1 MFDATY
7 IILIV
12 FLVFLFGGLFVFII
26 AWGSKRKEVFQK
38 IESSWRSFVKG
49 ESEIYIDKFYEIRQL
64 TLKTYTSNNASNYE
78 CEGVFAI
85 IDNSANQFYI
95 NESKKIFNSINLQL
109 KGRGNKELFEAIE
122 SGHEILIKAYAYRF
136 VLEEKRQDLLND
148 LTKEYVK
155 KGFSQHGRK
164 TISVFEKINYHL
176 SMKLFADSRVKYISL
191 DDYIKITDS
200 FSIQDDYNENA
211 NYYMTESFGIIA
223 KFKTVSVNFGMDFE
237 DRFDYFI
244 VALRDGKTEYDAIN
258 KRIAKYEKLIE
269 KNPNDNKS
277 KNALRKYK
285 KVIKDIPEYKPYSP
299 AGSGDSFDE
308 SLIDVEYEGNK
319 ELAKDYVVLDVE
331 TNGLSKKNDD
341 LLSISI
347 YDPLKKVCY
356 NRFLPLDMQP
366 SVATSYI
373 NGINDS
379 DLKDRLHINQAEADK
394 IIEFFNL
401 KNRTLLVYG
410 PDDFDSLFVQN
421 YFQRQGLTGFEDL
434 RFENIKR
441 HIPSGAFDLA
451 GSASKDNMCKLFGI
465 DGVEEVHSGLNDCLL
480 EWKLFEKFIEYKPI
494 RIGNKFYKFNKNYV
508 VPVTVLIQN
517 PKIYQ
522 YTDIPIRYVLG
533 DIKRVFHYDISEKT
547 LNKIKRFDTNITGIS
562 LENIIYA
569 SLGAI
574 EQNNSSFLIQN
585 KMQLE
590 KIATIERNINEIP
603 ITIGEDGLVE
613 AVNEKDKEF
622 IEEVND
628 VALAIKNELNPTFEF
643 IKNNVFVNEEI
654 LSQELVLS
662 ENDRVLALCDLSSKS
677 AVMEIKTVSP
687 SVNNIGYLDPKITYQ
702 LYYQAKKR
710 SAYYLHIF
718 IGGGYERLDK
728 TQAPRYCSIDISKIE
743 LNEYTK
749 EDYEKMLCKL
759 TMQEEIILE
768 FIKNNPNCQYKDLE
782 QAFPNYSR
790 RMLEERVKSLERKKH
805 IIRVGNKRVYH
816 WECLD

>member
-7 IILIV
+7 AILIV
-12 FLVFLFGGLFVFII
+12 FLVLLFGGLFVFII
-26 AWGSKRKEVFQK
+26 AWRSKRKEVFAR
-38 IESSWRSFVKG
+38 IESSWISFVKG

-64 TLKTYTSNNASNYE
+64 TLKAYTSNNAANYE
-78 CEGVFAI
+78 CDGVFVI

-122 SGHEILIKAYAYRF
+122 SGHEITIKAFAYRY
-136 VLEEKRQDLLND
+136 VLEEKRQELLND

-155 KGFSQHGRK
+155 RGFSQYGRK
-164 TISVFEKINYHL
+164 TISVLEKINYNL

-191 DDYIKITDS
+191 LDFIKITDS

-211 NYYMTESFGIIA
+211 NYYMTESFGVIA
-223 KFKTVSVNFGMDFE
+223 KFKTVSVNFGMDIE

-244 VALRDGKTEYDAIN
+244 IAQRDGKTEYDAIN

-299 AGSGDSFDE
+299 AKSGDCFNE
-308 SLIDVEYEGNK
+308 SLIDVGYEGNK

-347 YDPLKKVCY
+347 YDPLRKICY

-366 SVATSYI
+366 SIATSYI

-379 DLKDRLHINQAEADK
+379 DLKDKLHINQAEANK
-394 IIEFFNL
+394 IVEFFDL

-421 YFQRQGLTGFEDL
+421 YFQRQGLTGFEGL
-434 RFENIKR
+434 KFENIKR

-494 RIGNKFYKFNKNYV
+494 RIGNKYYKFNKDYV

-533 DIKRVFHYDISEKT
+533 NVKQVFHYDISEKT

-574 EQNNSSFLIQN
+574 EQDNSSFLIKN

-603 ITIGEDGLVE
+603 ITIREDGLVE
-613 AVNEKDKEF
+613 AVEEKDKEF

-628 VALAIKNELNPTFEF
+628 VALAIKNELKSTFEF
-643 IKNNVFVNEEI
+643 IKNKVFVNEEI

-702 LYYQAKKR
+702 LFYQAKKR

-728 TQAPRYCSIDISKIE
+728 TKAPRYCSIDISKIE

-759 TMQEEIILE
+759 TMQEEMILE
-768 FIKNNPNCQYKDLE
+768 FIKKNPNCQYKDLE

-790 RMLEERVKSLERKKH
+790 RMLEERVKSLEKKKH
-805 IIRVGNKRVYH
+805 IVRVGNKRVYH
-816 WECLD
+816 WEICE

>member
-1 MFDATY
+1 
-7 IILIV
+7 
-12 FLVFLFGGLFVFII
+12 
-26 AWGSKRKEVFQK
+26 
-38 IESSWRSFVKG
+38 
-49 ESEIYIDKFYEIRQL
+49 
-64 TLKTYTSNNASNYE
+64 
-78 CEGVFAI
+78 
-85 IDNSANQFYI
+85 
-95 NESKKIFNSINLQL
+95 
-109 KGRGNKELFEAIE
+109 
-122 SGHEILIKAYAYRF
+122 
-136 VLEEKRQDLLND
+136 
-148 LTKEYVK
+148 
-155 KGFSQHGRK
+155 
-164 TISVFEKINYHL
+164 
-176 SMKLFADSRVKYISL
+176 MKLFADSRVKYISL
-191 DDYIKITDS
+191 DDFIKITDS
-200 FSIQDDYNENA
+200 FSIQYDFYEKAD
-211 NYYMTESFGIIA
+211 YYMTESFGIIA
-223 KFKTVSVNFGMDFE
+223 KFKIVAVNFGMDFE

-258 KRIAKYEKLIE
+258 KRIAKYKELIQ

-277 KNALRKYK
+277 KNALRKYR

-299 AGSGDSFDE
+299 AGSGDLFNE

-331 TNGLSKKNDD
+331 TNGLSKKHDD

-373 NGINDS
+373 NGIYDS
-379 DLKDRLHINQAEADK
+379 DLKERLHINQAEADK
-394 IIEFFNL
+394 IVKFFNL
-401 KNRTLLVYG
+401 KNRTILVYG

-434 RFENIKR
+434 RFKNIKR
-441 HIPSGAFDLA
+441 YIPSGAFSLA

-494 RIGNKFYKFNKNYV
+494 RIGNKYYKFNKNYA
-508 VPVTVLIQN
+508 VPISVLIQN

-533 DIKRVFHYDISEKT
+533 DIQRVFHYDISEKT

-569 SLGAI
+569 SLGAV
-574 EQNNSSFLIQN
+574 EQDNSSFLIKN

-590 KIATIERNINEIP
+590 KIATIERDIDEIP
-603 ITIGEDGLVE
+603 INIREDGLVE

-628 VALAIKNELNPTFEF
+628 VALAIKNELKSTLEF
-643 IKNNVFVNEEI
+643 IKNDVFANEEI
-654 LSQELVLS
+654 ISQELVLS
-662 ENDRVLALCDLSSKS
+662 ENDKILALCDLSSKS

-687 SVNNIGYLDPKITYQ
+687 SVNNIGYLDSKITYQ

-718 IGGGYERLDK
+718 IDGGYERLDK
-728 TQAPRYCSIDISKIE
+728 TKAPRHCSIDISKVE

-749 EDYEKMLCKL
+749 EDYEKMIHKL
-759 TMQEEIILE
+759 TMEEEIIFK

-790 RMLEERVKSLERKKH
+790 RMLKERVKSLERKKH
-805 IIRVGNKRVYH
+805 IIRVGSKRFYH